1 MQTIR
6 KVAVLGAG
14 SGGFMCAADL
24 GSMGYEVALFS
35 RDPERVK
42 GVKARGE
49 IEVVDIDSRP
59 TGMRGR
65 VALVT
70 SDIRE
75 AVRGAQVILNPI
87 PYFACEEYARLVAPH
102 LEEGQVVVYL
112 GKGGACLTWAKVLR
126 ELSIRKRVYLA
137 DTNTLPYGTSRMG
150 DSRVRLENRTQN
162 LILGTF
168 PGRDV
173 NVVAEVMES
182 LFTKAHG
189 YEIRRGQ
196 NAIDSILVDYN
207 AITHTPP
214 MVCNAARIE
223 MGEKPFFLFGKKENT
238 PSVVRLIG
246 RIDRERMA
254 IGRALGLKQWTL
266 EEEIMMVKWNPHGE
280 GYVLPLYDAIHTP
293 FLEVCEGPYKLNTR
307 HLTED
312 IPYGLVTYSSLGR
325 MLGVPTPVTDAIIT
339 LSEELLL
346 TDFRAMG
353 RTVEAIGI
361 DPRWSKETLQNYLR
375 DGVVPA
381 KGSGKPRAKKAAAK
395 PRAVKSKSV
404 KSKSAKSKSA
414 KAVKAKSSKA
424 KARGKK
430 R

>member
-35 RDPERVK
+35 REFSRVK
-42 GVKARGE
+42 GVKDRGE
-49 IEVVDIDSRP
+49 IEVIDIDSKP
-59 TGMRGR
+59 TGMRGK

-70 SDIRE
+70 SDIRD

-87 PYFACEEYARLVAPH
+87 PYTACEEYARLVAPH

-126 ELSIRKRVYLA
+126 ELAITKKIYLA
-137 DTNTLPYGTSRMG
+137 DTNTLPYGASRMG
-150 DSRVRLENRTQN
+150 EARVRLENRTQN

-173 NVVAEVMES
+173 ETVAGVVER
-182 LFTKAHG
+182 LFTKEHG

-214 MVCNAARIE
+214 MICNAARIE
-223 MGEKPFFLFGKKENT
+223 LAEKPFYLFGKKENT

-254 IGRALGLKQWTL
+254 IGKALGLKQWTL

-280 GYVLPLYDAIHTP
+280 NYVLPLYDAIHTP

-307 HLTED
+307 HLEED
-312 IPYGLVTYSSLGR
+312 IPYGLVTYSSLGK
-325 MLGVPTPVTDAIIT
+325 MLGIPTPVSDAIIT
-339 LSEELLL
+339 LAEELLQKG
-346 TDFRAMG
+346 FRAMG
-353 RTVEAIGI
+353 RTVEALGI
-361 DPRWSKETLQNYLR
+361 DPRWSTETLKRYLR

-381 KGSGKPRAKKAAAK
+381 KAKKAAKAKRPAAKGAKRTAAK
-395 PRAVKSKSV
+395 P
-404 KSKSAKSKSA
+404 
-414 KAVKAKSSKA
+414 KAA
-424 KARGKK
+424 KARG
-430 R
+430 RTR

>member
-14 SGGFMCAADL
+14 SGGFMCSADL

-35 RDPERVK
+35 REFSRVK
-42 GVKARGE
+42 GVKDRGE
-49 IEVVDIDSRP
+49 IEVIDIDSKP
-59 TGMRGR
+59 TGMRGK

-87 PYFACEEYARLVAPH
+87 PYTSCEEYARLVAPH

-126 ELSIRKRVYLA
+126 ELKITKKVYLA
-137 DTNTLPYGTSRMG
+137 DTNTLPYGASRMG
-150 DSRVRLENRTQN
+150 EARVRLENRTQN

-173 NVVAEVMES
+173 DAVAGVVEQ
-182 LFTKAHG
+182 LFTKEHG

-223 MGEKPFFLFGKKENT
+223 LAEKPFFLFGKKENT

-254 IGRALGLKQWTL
+254 IGKALGLKQWTL
-266 EEEIMMVKWNPHGE
+266 EEEIRMVKWNPRGE
-280 GYVLPLYDAIHTP
+280 DYVLPLYDAIHTP
-293 FLEVCEGPYKLNTR
+293 FLEVCEGPYKLQTR
-307 HLTED
+307 HLEED
-312 IPYGLVTYSSLGR
+312 IPYGLVTYSSLGK
-325 MLGVPTPVTDAIIT
+325 MLGVPTPITDAIIS
-339 LSEELLL
+339 LSEELLQK
-346 TDFRAMG
+346 DCWAIG
-353 RTVEAIGI
+353 RTVESIGI
-361 DPRWSKETLQNYLR
+361 DPAWSTETLKRYLR
-375 DGVVPA
+375 DGVLPTAV
-381 KGSGKPRAKKAAAK
+381 KKAAKPKAVKPKAAK
-395 PRAVKSKSV
+395 KPVRKAAKRPAKSKSV
-404 KSKSAKSKSA
+404 KPKST
-414 KAVKAKSSKA
+414 KA